1 MLPPQLLLILIF
13 CLTYSIFIDDK
24 KNDTYAKILILFTL
38 AIILR
43 FNSVIIG
50 PLFILI
56 LISKYKI
63 ILKFVMNNK
72 KLIFIYIFYIYF
84 FITKNIINSGCL
96 VYPVSTLCIKE
107 LTWSSNSKV
116 TEQKYNK
123 LKSDSKGWPF
133 YAKESFNIKN
143 KFVWENLERENFY
156 NYNNYFATS
165 PLFWGK
171 YWLMDPNYKKIINLF
186 LLSLF
191 IALILIIKKMEKLIA
206 SKFQK
211 HNFLLLI
218 SILLITI
225 LWFFLSP
232 QMRYGGYF
240 CFIILFSLIISF
252 LSQKFFKK

>member
-1 MLPPQLLLILIF
+1 M
-13 CLTYSIFIDDK
+13 S
-24 KNDTYAKILILFTL
+24 
-38 AIILR
+38 
-43 FNSVIIG
+43 
-50 PLFILI
+50 
-56 LISKYKI
+56 
-63 ILKFVMNNK
+63 NK
-72 KLIFIYIFYIYF
+72 KLFLFTFFTFIF

-191 IALILIIKKMEKLIA
+191 II
-206 SKFQK
+206 F
-211 HNFLLLI
+211 
-218 SILLITI
+218 
-225 LWFFLSP
+225 
-232 QMRYGGYF
+232 
-240 CFIILFSLIISF
+240 
-252 LSQKFFKK
+252 